1 MEYYSDSDNRSSSP
15 QENSTS
21 AFSIASMICGLI
33 AILACCAGVLS
44 LPFGALSILFAVLS
58 KRRGK
63 NMPVMSITGIW
74 LGCVGI
80 LLGILMTV
88 YSFFMVFNDPVV
100 YEQVNATY
108 ELLYGESLDKF
119 LERYSIQ

>member
-1 MEYYSDSDNRSSSP
+1 MEYYSSSDNINTTP

-21 AFSIASMICGLI
+21 AFSIASMVCGII
-33 AILACCAGVLS
+33 AMLACCAGILS
-44 LPFGALSILFAVLS
+44 LPFGALSILFAALS

-63 NMPVMSITGIW
+63 NMPGMSIVGIW

-100 YEQVNATY
+100 YDQVNATY
-108 ELLYGESLDKF
+108 EMLYGESFDEF

>member
-1 MEYYSDSDNRSSSP
+1 MEYYSSSDNINITP

-21 AFSIASMICGLI
+21 AFSIASMICGVI
-33 AILACCAGVLS
+33 AILACCAGILS
-44 LPFGALSILFAVLS
+44 LPFGALSILFAALS

-63 NMPVMSITGIW
+63 NMPGMSITGIW

-88 YSFFMVFNDPVV
+88 YSFFMVFNDPMV
-100 YEQVNATY
+100 YDQVNATY
-108 ELLYGESLDKF
+108 EMLYGESFDEF